1 MKPLRMDETDRRIL
15 AILQSEGRL
24 ANARIAEQ
32 VGLSPPTVLER
43 IRKLEEKGVI
53 TGYTAL
59 VDAPKVGLKAVV
71 FVAITLSLHR
81 AESIEEF
88 RQSILAMPEVLE
100 CHHTTGEDDFLLK
113 VVVPDIENYE
123 DFLLHKLTRL
133 EGVGRV
139 KSSFV
144 LSTLKRDVRLPLPE
158 SS

>member
-1 MKPLRMDETDRRIL
+1 MKPVRMDETDRRIL
-15 AILQSEGRL
+15 AILQKEGRL

-43 IRKLEEKGVI
+43 IRKLEERGVI

-59 VDAPKVGLKAVV
+59 VDAPRVGLKAVV

-88 RQSILAMPEVLE
+88 RQAILALPEVLE

-144 LSTLKRDVRLPLPE
+144 LSTLKRDVRLPIPD